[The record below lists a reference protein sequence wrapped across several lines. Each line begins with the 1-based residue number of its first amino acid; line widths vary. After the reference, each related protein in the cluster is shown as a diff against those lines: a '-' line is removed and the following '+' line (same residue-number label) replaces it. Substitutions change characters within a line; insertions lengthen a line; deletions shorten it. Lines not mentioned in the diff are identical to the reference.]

1 MADSRFR
8 VGQLVRLK
16 AVKALDAPDLYQ
28 VVLVLAPPP
37 SDDVQY
43 RLRGIHVPNER
54 LVRDHQISP
63 AKILRDAGSG
73 PFPPTNPGTP
83 HA

>member
-28 VVLVLAPPP
+28 VVLVLGPPP
-37 SDDVQY
+37 SDDV
-43 RLRGIHVPNER
+43 RVPLAR
-54 LVRDHQISP
+54 CLFAR
-63 AKILRDAGSG
+63 
-73 PFPPTNPGTP
+73 
-83 HA
+83 

>member
-1 MADSRFR
+1 MANSRFR

-28 VVLVLAPPP
+28 VVLVLGPPP
-37 SDDVQY
+37 SDDVRS

-63 AKILRDAGSG
+63 ATILRGAGSG